1 MSTEFRQGTQIQV
14 QTVDEIGDA
23 VRSHSRVLARGGGS
37 KPALSTPA
45 DAGTVVIDLSQI
57 RGVQVYDP
65 GEFTFTA
72 LAGTPLG
79 EVSAMLA
86 ERGQYLPFDPP
97 LASAGA
103 TLGGTIAAGLSGPGR
118 YRYGGARDFLIGIRF
133 VNGRGE
139 IVRGGGNVVKNAAG
153 FDFPKLMV
161 GSLGRLGILTELT
174 FKVFPA
180 PAATASLRAH
190 FADLGAALDTVVR
203 LSHSKFDLDAL
214 DLIPGDGDVLLWV
227 RLGGLATALPQR
239 LERLAALIREPGTS
253 RQMPRRIDLFGKDEP
268 VPHWTEIETMG
279 WRTAESLLVKIPVT
293 PKRIRQ
299 LDPILAAR
307 GADRR
312 YSSGGNT
319 AWIGWPGAVDELDGL
334 LRQHQL
340 PGLLIDGPP
349 GRPWLGQLNG
359 RAMLQRIAATLD
371 PEGKFGALAVW
382 S

>member
-1 MSTEFRQGTQIQV
+1 
-14 QTVDEIGDA
+14 
-23 VRSHSRVLARGGGS
+23 
-37 KPALSTPA
+37 
-45 DAGTVVIDLSQI
+45 
-57 RGVQVYDP
+57 
-65 GEFTFTA
+65 
-72 LAGTPLG
+72 
-79 EVSAMLA
+79 MLA

>member
-1 MSTEFRQGTQIQV
+1 MSTESVQGIQIKV
-14 QTVDEIGDA
+14 QTVDEIGEI
-23 VRSHSRVLARGGGS
+23 VRSHRRVLARGGGS

-45 DAGTVVIDLSQI
+45 DAETTVIDLSPI

-72 LAGTPLG
+72 LAGTPLA
-79 EVSAMLA
+79 EVSAMLT

-97 LASAGA
+97 LAGAGA
-103 TLGGTIAAGLSGPGR
+103 TLGGTVAAGLSGPGR
-118 YRYGGARDFLIGIRF
+118 YRYGGVRDFLIGIRF

-180 PAATASLRAH
+180 PATTASLRAH
-190 FADLGAALDTVVR
+190 FADLDAAVDALVR
-203 LSHSKFDLDAL
+203 LSQSKFDLDAL
-214 DLIPGDGDVLLWV
+214 DLVPGDGEVVLWV

-239 LERLAALIREPGTS
+239 LDRLSALIREAGTPRHAP
-253 RQMPRRIDLFGKDEP
+253 RQIDLFGQGEP
-268 VPHWTEIETMG
+268 APYWAEMETMG
-279 WRTAESLLVKIPVT
+279 WRSVDNLLVKIPVT
-293 PKRIRQ
+293 PKRVRQ
-299 LDPILAAR
+299 LDPMLAAQ
-307 GADRR
+307 GAHRR

-334 LRQHQL
+334 LRGQDL
-340 PGLLIDGPP
+340 PGLLLAGPP
-349 GRPWLGQLNG
+349 GRLWLGQLNG
-359 RAMLQRIAATLD
+359 RTMLQRIAATLD
-371 PEGKFGALAVW
+371 PEGKLGIGY
-382 S
+382 